1 MEHSLQKKIWT
12 RKPEWVLFL
21 GFLEFF
27 FFFLPL
33 LKNFMTLSL
42 YPLHLYS
49 ILQFQRAV
57 YFILPNLS
65 STITITW
72 PGWKDRP
79 CHLHSIGEKTKLRI
93 DTWLVV

>member
-1 MEHSLQKKIWT
+1 MDSKA
-12 RKPEWVLFL
+12 RM
-21 GFLEFF
+21 GFVFGFFGFF

-79 CHLHSIGEKTKLRI
+79 CHLYSIGEKTKLRI
-93 DTWLVV
+93 DTWLVVWPGNCGS